1 MKKLYYIFL
10 FIGFAHFSF
19 GQITDVRTNYE
30 LAFDEMNQMLKGEI
44 PISFKRAVFL
54 TENAYL
60 ENQISYE
67 EFQKTIGALANLTK
81 AVVAAD
87 GLDYSKKDRKQV
99 LLAGSIYR
107 VMKDTLVIENPVTN
121 TSFRKYPY
129 TYDTADFWGAED
141 WTKMFVT
148 KLLYTQSGNCHSL
161 PVLYKILADELG
173 AEAYLSITPNHTYIK
188 QWNDKTGWYNTELT
202 SGRFPYDA
210 EIKNN
215 SYIKHEAIVDGV
227 YMDTLTIKENI
238 SYAINDLAQ
247 GYIKKFGYDDIETP
261 IRWLDVAL
269 VYYPDFPNALIL
281 KSELLKKKYES
292 VAKKKGEKNFLKPKD
307 AELKSKF
314 EELEKSYYTVHQ
326 VGYRRMPKEM
336 YLNWLYRVRKDTT
349 RKPHRFESPQPFKD
363 YNYKV
368 TVMTASDGYNY
379 EFYDQEDT
387 TRIGTV
393 IINRLTRKIVKFV
406 DPSKDDFPDEVIS
419 RMYDPYVGRFWQI
432 DPLADHPNQLSLSPY
447 NAFWNNPILYND
459 PDGQCPFCPMWP
471 QLVAAGS
478 AYFNRLSGATQ
489 RLASG
494 TSSGIPSG
502 ANVPAD
508 VKQMQHMI
516 GTLNDT
522 KIVAQTVVDAGEG
535 VANAINS
542 IPGVEIVGD
551 PLMAMYYGGVKG
563 DGVTASMYSAGALV
577 PFVSGTALNTVRSA
591 LSQSGSLRSALG
603 IAKGSGTEAHHLIP
617 VQALGGSD
625 VVQKAVGSG
634 FDFNG
639 AINGIEAAG
648 KFHTNHPAYNS
659 YVAGQLN
666 QFKTAVGG
674 NYTGEQAKG
683 FITNQLIP
691 LLRQHFDAAQ
701 QSGQSLN
708 QYFKNL
714 NKSN

>member
-1 MKKLYYIFL
+1 MKRLLYILL
-10 FIGFAHFSF
+10 FNGFAHLSV
-19 GQITDVRTNYE
+19 GQISEVRTNYE
-30 LAFDEMNQMLKGEI
+30 LAFDEMYQMLKGEK
-44 PISFKRAVFL
+44 PLSFKRAVFL

-67 EFQKTIGALANLTK
+67 EFQKAIDALTGLTK
-81 AVVAAD
+81 AVVVAD
-87 GLDYSKKDRKQV
+87 GLDYTKKDRKQV

-107 VMKDTLVIENPVTN
+107 VMKDSLVIENPITN
-121 TSFRKYPY
+121 TSYKKYPY
-129 TYDTADFWGAED
+129 TYDTADFWGAKD

-148 KLLYTQSGNCHSL
+148 KLLYTQTGNCHSL

-261 IRWLDVAL
+261 IRWLDVVL

-292 VAKKKGEKNFLKPKD
+292 VAAEKGEKNFIKPKD
-307 AELKSKF
+307 TELKSKF
-314 EELEKSYYTVHQ
+314 EELEKSYYTIHQ

-336 YLNWLYRVRKDTT
+336 YLNWLYRVKKDTT

-393 IINRLTRKIVKFV
+393 IINRLTGKIVKFV
-406 DPSKDDFPDEVIS
+406 DPAKDDFPDEVIS
-419 RMYDPYVGRFWQI
+419 RMYDPIVGRFWQI
-432 DPLADHPNQLSLSPY
+432 DPLADHPNQFSLTPY

-459 PDGQCPFCPMWP
+459 PDGQCPFCPFIPGW
-471 QLVAAGS
+471 VAAGT

-494 TSSGIPSG
+494 TSGSIPAG
-502 ANVPAD
+502 APVPND
-508 VKQMQHMI
+508 VRQMNKMM

-522 KIVAQTVVDAGEG
+522 KTVAQAVVDGPGRVASFTDMNDLTVLASGSNLDGTRANTSDYVFAGVG
-535 VANAINS
+535 LALPVSGSAIKKLAGGGLDILSGFVKKTENIS
-542 IPGVEIVGD
+542 GHLTDKDVTGAVRDILGD
-551 PLMAMYYGGVKG
+551 PVIIGGKQYDHLGEVN
-563 DGVTASMYSAGALV
+563 GALR
-577 PFVSGTALNTVRSA
+577 G
-591 LSQSGSLRSALG
+591 LG
-603 IAKGSGTEAHHLIP
+603 
-617 VQALGGSD
+617 
-625 VVQKAVGSG
+625 
-634 FDFNG
+634 N
-639 AINGIEAAG
+639 
-648 KFHTNHPAYNS
+648 
-659 YVAGQLN
+659 QLN
-666 QFKTAVGG
+666 Q
-674 NYTGEQAKG
+674 
-683 FITNQLIP
+683 
-691 LLRQHFDAAQ
+691 
-701 QSGQSLN
+701 
-708 QYFKNL
+708 L
-714 NKSN
+714 NKAISGGDLTGDVLKEAQRLRSTVQGEKDRIQNLLNRAQNQTSN

>member
-1 MKKLYYIFL
+1 MKKLYYIFF
-10 FIGFAHFSF
+10 FIGFAHVSF

-30 LAFDEMNQMLKGEI
+30 LAFDEMHQMLKGEI

-60 ENQISYE
+60 ENQISYA
-67 EFQKTIGALANLTK
+67 EFQKAIEALTNLTK

-87 GLDYSKKDRKQV
+87 GLDYKKKDRKQV

-107 VMKDTLVIENPVTN
+107 VMKDTLVIENPLTN
-121 TSFRKYPY
+121 TSFKKYPY
-129 TYDTADFWGAED
+129 TYDTADFWGEND

-215 SYIKHEAIVDGV
+215 SYIKHEAIVNGV
-227 YMDTLTIKENI
+227 YMDTLTVKENI

-261 IRWLDVAL
+261 VRWLEVAL

-281 KSELLKKKYES
+281 KSELLKKRYES
-292 VAKKKGEKNFLKPKD
+292 LATEKGEKDFLKPKD
-307 AELKSKF
+307 GELKNKF
-314 EELEKSYYTVHQ
+314 EELEKSYYSVHQ
-326 VGYRRMPKEM
+326 IEYRRMPKEM

-393 IINRLTRKIVKFV
+393 IINRLTGKIVKFV

-419 RMYDPYVGRFWQI
+419 RMYDPYVGRFWHI
-432 DPLADHPNQLSLSPY
+432 DPLADHPNQFSLSPY
-447 NAFWNNPILYND
+447 NAFWNNPVRYTD
-459 PDGQCPFCPMWP
+459 PDGRCPDCPTWWDWIKDTFGFGNFFGGGSNDPEVLSQQAHNRARAQEVGNRIENLYQAQKDVMTILP
-471 QLVAAGS
+471 GMTSVYNMFEANRGLQTNGEAALNMSFNAAIDLAGGS
-478 AYFNRLSGATQ
+478 L
-489 RLASG
+489 
-494 TSSGIPSG
+494 I
-502 ANVPAD
+502 
-508 VKQMQHMI
+508 K
-516 GTLNDT
+516 
-522 KIVAQTVVDAGEG
+522 
-535 VANAINS
+535 
-542 IPGVEIVGD
+542 
-551 PLMAMYYGGVKG
+551 YGGKMVAIQ
-563 DGVTASMYSAGALV
+563 V
-577 PFVSGTALNTVRSA
+577 
-591 LSQSGSLRSALG
+591 
-603 IAKGSGTEAHHLIP
+603 HHLIP
-617 VQALGGSD
+617 ESLLQKGNEVVLAAVEGGFKMQGNSN
-625 VVQKAVGSG
+625 KIPLA
-634 FDFNG
+634 
-639 AINGIEAAG
+639 
-648 KFHTNHPAYNS
+648 KFVKETGEGVHGGRHP
-659 YVAGQLN
+659 V
-666 QFKTAVGG
+666 
-674 NYTGEQAKG
+674 YTGHIEEQ
-683 FITNQLIP
+683 ITNFSNT
-691 LLRQHFDAAQ
+691 LRDAGEKLTPERARTFLE
-701 QSGQSLN
+701 SLM
-708 QYFKNL
+708 
-714 NKSN
+714 NKSRQDIISNPTTKINDLYKKSN